1 MVEASARR
9 SAQQRAADGPPPETT
24 ARSKRGGRPLRRVW
38 QGILHDRSVR
48 VRVTALL
55 FVPLLAAA
63 LLASALVYNTVNDA
77 LAAQRSAT
85 VMRISQEAM
94 LFAKSVQ
101 TERDQT
107 AQVGGDVEDS
117 LVTSARAT
125 TDDSGQSL
133 LSEIEGVD
141 LNSLPT
147 SAQNAITR
155 LEDRVGDIEA
165 IRERVTQE
173 RNPFDPQGAQDYRN
187 SVRAVFE
194 VIEQA
199 AIIDPRL
206 AGDVEGSLSLL
217 EASELA
223 SSERALVAWV
233 LSQDRQATEDEL
245 QTLEVYQEGQDQ
257 LIDRALDQL
266 PEEHQATLIE
276 GLNIVRPQIQSARLS
291 FAEGTLQ
298 QQDSFNWWTV
308 ATDRLSVLQG
318 PAESLMADI
327 VDDAEAAAL
336 RSRTIAYATIAG
348 LIVVLLI
355 TTILTLAISRSI
367 VRPLRRLQA
376 AALRTAQR
384 DLPQVVDQV
393 REKGPKAVEEARSGI
408 VAEGNDEIG
417 RVAQAFNEV
426 YATAV
431 RVAGEQALL
440 RQNLDSIVVN
450 LSRRTQS
457 LVDRQLREIEQ
468 LEDSERDPE
477 QLSTLFRIDHLA
489 TRVQRH
495 AESLLVLAG
504 VESANRNPEPVSIL
518 DVIRAA
524 AGEVE
529 QYDRVR
535 FGMLPTEPVAAH
547 AVDDVAHL
555 VAELLDNAT
564 EFSPPATT
572 VLVDSERLLGGSVR
586 ITVADQGLGVPAAR
600 LAELNERLVSPGDI
614 DVAASRTLGLY
625 VVSRLARKHGISVR
639 LEAPSSGG
647 TVAIV
652 DVPASLMASHLDI
665 AGGQPPES
673 APAAAS
679 ADGGTPAWNVAQQAG
694 WTPSSQGSAAGD
706 LPRRGAAEHRADLPV
721 TRPASVPQRP
731 AADHRP
737 AGRPEPLRE
746 RRQYERPSNDQR
758 GGAGGNLP
766 RRGAGPDQVVRP
778 GDTQPPVNPYAQPER
793 PTSQP
798 ERNASQPEAVPA
810 AATPVSAGGPATN
823 PHVELSD
830 APHDLESPIFNALH
844 SSWFRRHSDEAP
856 VEWSSPADA
865 GWRTADAVTR
875 RNESTGA
882 LPANGRAPSPAPQP
896 RAVPPVSAPASTP
909 SAPAT
914 PSLPHRPAP
923 PREPAPML
931 RRDDLRLRRDDFGR
945 PANDRPANDGSFDD
959 RPFDDRSFDDR
970 SLLGDARP
978 AQPAR
983 HPEPEPAP
991 EPVDAPPELTEA
1003 GLPMRQRGASLIP
1016 GAIAA
1021 TRDTDN
1027 GRDATV
1033 VRSTLTNLIGGV
1045 SRARVDDSHESYP
1058 DRDDNERSDS

>member
-9 SAQQRAADGPPPETT
+9 SAQQRAADSPPPETT

-85 VMRISQEAM
+85 VMRIAQEAM

-101 TERDQT
+101 AERDQT
-107 AQVGGDVEDS
+107 AQAGGDVEDS

-125 TDDSGQSL
+125 TDDAGRSL
-133 LSEIEGVD
+133 LAEIEGVD

-147 SAQNAITR
+147 SARTAISR
-155 LEDRVGDIEA
+155 LEGRVGDIEA

-173 RNPFDPQGAQDYRN
+173 RNPFDPEGALDYRN

-194 VIEQA
+194 VVEQA

-206 AGDVEGSLSLL
+206 AGEVEGSLSLL
-217 EASELA
+217 EASEQA
-223 SSERALVAWV
+223 SAERALVAWA
-233 LSQDRQATEDEL
+233 LSQNRQATEEEL

-276 GLNIVRPQIQSARLS
+276 GLNIVRPQIQSARLA
-291 FAEGTLQ
+291 FAEGTLVQ
-298 QQDSFNWWTV
+298 SDAFNWWTV

-327 VDDAEAAAL
+327 VEESEAAAL

-355 TTILTLAISRSI
+355 TTILTLSISRSI

-376 AALRTAQR
+376 AALRIAQR
-384 DLPQVVDQV
+384 DLPQLVDQV
-393 REKGPKAVEEARSGI
+393 REKGPKAVEEAQSGI
-408 VAEGNDEIG
+408 IAEGNDEIG

-426 YATAV
+426 HATAV

-457 LVDRQLREIEQ
+457 LIDRQLREIEQ
-468 LEDSERDPE
+468 LEDSERDPD

-652 DVPASLMASHLDI
+652 DVPASLMASHLDV
-665 AGGQPPES
+665 AGGGQPPETAATASS
-673 APAAAS
+673 AAN
-679 ADGGTPAWNVAQQAG
+679 GTPAWNVAQQAG
-694 WTPSSQGSAAGD
+694 WTPSSQGGAGGD
-706 LPRRGAAEHRADLPV
+706 LPRRGAAEHRADLPA
-721 TRPASVPQRP
+721 TRPASVPPRP

-746 RRQYERPSNDQR
+746 RRQFERPGNDQR
-758 GGAGGNLP
+758 DGAGGALP

-778 GDTQPPVNPYAQPER
+778 GDTQPPVNPYAQPDR

-798 ERNASQPEAVPA
+798 DRNATSRRRCPPPRSRSRRRRLPR
-810 AATPVSAGGPATN
+810 TLTSSSAMHRTT
-823 PHVELSD
+823 S
-830 APHDLESPIFNALH
+830 SRRSSTRLH
-844 SSWFRRHSDEAP
+844 SSWFRR
-856 VEWSSPADA
+856 
-865 GWRTADAVTR
+865 
-875 RNESTGA
+875 
-882 LPANGRAPSPAPQP
+882 
-896 RAVPPVSAPASTP
+896 
-909 SAPAT
+909 
-914 PSLPHRPAP
+914 
-923 PREPAPML
+923 
-931 RRDDLRLRRDDFGR
+931 
-945 PANDRPANDGSFDD
+945 
-959 RPFDDRSFDDR
+959 
-970 SLLGDARP
+970 
-978 AQPAR
+978 
-983 HPEPEPAP
+983 
-991 EPVDAPPELTEA
+991 
-1003 GLPMRQRGASLIP
+1003 RQRRRS
-1016 GAIAA
+1016 
-1021 TRDTDN
+1021 
-1027 GRDATV
+1027 GRLV
-1033 VRSTLTNLIGGV
+1033 
-1045 SRARVDDSHESYP
+1045 ESCRRRLA
-1058 DRDDNERSDS
+1058 DRGRGDPT